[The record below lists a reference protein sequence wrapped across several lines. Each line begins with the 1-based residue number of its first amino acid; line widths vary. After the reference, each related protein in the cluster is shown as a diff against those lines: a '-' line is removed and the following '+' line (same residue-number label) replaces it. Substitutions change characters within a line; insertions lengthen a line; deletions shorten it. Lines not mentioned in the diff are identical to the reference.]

1 MKMTPNVGAIKVP
14 VRIQAGA
21 KNVANKIGDIRFGSA
36 TGNYKT
42 NTLRESLNT
51 AKMLFKSTKPG
62 K

>member
-1 MKMTPNVGAIKVP
+1 MKIPPSIGATKVP
-14 VRIQAGA
+14 ARLQAGA
-21 KNVANKIGDIRFGSA
+21 KNVVSKIGDIRLGSA